1 MTRLIAA
8 LFLLLAVTMSWAS
21 EDDFSITPSQ
31 MRQVVKA
38 INTAI
43 NEDYLYPEKASWLNA
58 QLQAKLTEPH
68 LQFSYDRAGF
78 RQELRQVIVS
88 TTQDKNIDVVPNLA
102 LYEDS
107 HHIKNGQIV
116 AEVSEQKIGYLSLT
130 GDLTNATKA
139 LDDVI
144 KSMSS
149 YSRLILDLRQA
160 ESIDLAFTL
169 HLMSYFIKADTLV
182 GHLQIQSA
190 NKALYVPRITTEV
203 TPTIDV
209 PVYVLHSA
217 FVSGNWEFFSQV
229 LQNIDNAVIVGE
241 NTMGVGY
248 ISKRIEV
255 GNDVILELP
264 YGSLTPIGSDYDWEQ
279 YGVTPNH
286 FTSSEK
292 AIEVAYRLAMSGN
305 SG

>member
-8 LFLLLAVTMSWAS
+8 LFLLLAVTMSWAH
-21 EDDFSITPSQ
+21 EDDFSITPIQ
-31 MRQVVKA
+31 MKQVVKA

-43 NEDYLYPEKASWLNA
+43 NEDYLYPEKARWLNT
-58 QLQAKLTEPH
+58 QLQVKLTEPH

-88 TTQDKNIDVVPNLA
+88 TTQDKNIDVVHNLA

-107 HHIKNGQIV
+107 NHIKNGQII

-139 LDDVI
+139 LDDAI
-144 KSMSS
+144 KSMPSH
-149 YSRLILDLRQA
+149 SRLILDLRQA

-169 HLMSYFIKADTLV
+169 HLMSYFIKGDTLV
-182 GHLQIQSA
+182 GYLQTQSV
-190 NKALYVPRITTEV
+190 NKALYIPRSSTEHS
-203 TPTIDV
+203 PTIDV
-209 PVYVLHSA
+209 PVYILHSA

-264 YGSLTPIGSDYDWEQ
+264 YGSLTPIGSDYDWGQ

-286 FTSSEK
+286 FTNSEK

-305 SG
+305 